1 MSQDVRFE
9 LNYKNLQES
18 KIINKISN
26 SLLKCC
32 EDTQWDYEIKKNY
45 AWYRNWYLF
54 IDIEI
59 V

>member
-32 EDTQWDYEIKKNY
+32 EDTQ
-45 AWYRNWYLF
+45 
-54 IDIEI
+54 
-59 V
+59 

>member
-18 KIINKISN
+18 KVKVINKISN

-32 EDTQWDYEIKKNY
+32 EDTQ
-45 AWYRNWYLF
+45 
-54 IDIEI
+54 
-59 V
+59 